1 MNGFEC
7 MLIKY
12 PQRTQGQET
21 VKTLQQKASWSRV
34 VLDLKWQVQN
44 ITTSLNENGYAYL
57 QAEKN
62 GLLSENQRKLSVRF
76 GVRGKKP
83 EMSSCGK
90 SSVLDESIEVVFY
103 LLGAVSFVHKY
114 NET

>member
-12 PQRTQGQET
+12 PQRTHGQET

-34 VLDLKWQVQN
+34 GLGLKWQVQ
-44 ITTSLNENGYAYL
+44 TFPHYLNENGYAYL

-62 GLLSENQRKLSVRF
+62 WLLSENNRRLRVRF
-76 GVRGKKP
+76 EERPTGYT
-83 EMSSCGK
+83 
-90 SSVLDESIEVVFY
+90 DEREFSQVTI
-103 LLGAVSFVHKY
+103 
-114 NET
+114 